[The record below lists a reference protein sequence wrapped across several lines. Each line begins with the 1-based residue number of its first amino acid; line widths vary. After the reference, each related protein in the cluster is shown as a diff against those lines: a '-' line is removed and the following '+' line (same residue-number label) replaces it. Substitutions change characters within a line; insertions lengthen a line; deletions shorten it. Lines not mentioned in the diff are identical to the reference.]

1 MLFSLKV
8 AYFLTVFSVYKQN
21 FYGSITWKLEQLF
34 MQTFQCLLFMLKWS
48 YICYYIICMTA
59 PLMVFP
65 KKIVQGKLTI
75 LSIKMA
81 HSHNYGSTLVFK
93 FYTIKGTKRYIKN
106 MLLALPKKIMFKA
119 KGPFWTQ
126 KWCVLITLDLL

>member
-1 MLFSLKV
+1 MFVIYVEVIIYLLL
-8 AYFLTVFSVYKQN
+8 YNLHDC
-21 FYGSITWKLEQLF
+21 
-34 MQTFQCLLFMLKWS
+34 TFNG
-48 YICYYIICMTA
+48 
-59 PLMVFP
+59 FP

-75 LSIKMA
+75 LSTKMA

-126 KWCVLITLDLL
+126 K